1 LKDAEVTLIPGYGG
15 IFEVVAD
22 GELIFSKKASRRF
35 PERGEIVAALRAR

>member
-22 GELIFSKKASRRF
+22 GELIFSKKASRRV